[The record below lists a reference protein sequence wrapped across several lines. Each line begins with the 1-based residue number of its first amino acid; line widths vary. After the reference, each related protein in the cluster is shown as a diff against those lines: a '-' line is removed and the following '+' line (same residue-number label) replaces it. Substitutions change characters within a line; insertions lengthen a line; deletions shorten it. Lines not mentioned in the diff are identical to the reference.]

1 MHRES
6 DPTPDPLDPSRAVTS
21 VTPVGDID
29 IGPVPIAGQEER
41 GRRLGMPLA
50 IALAVVAVLAGSG
63 LFLSGYSIG
72 RSAATTP
79 GTPAAET
86 DSFQAFWDAYH
97 AVTDR
102 YAGGTVDRKVLVEGA
117 IKGMIASLDDPYSQ
131 YLTSQEYK
139 DSLRGI
145 SGEFEGI
152 GAEIG
157 TRTKGGKLEA
167 CSPLGPECQLVITEP
182 LDGSP
187 SKAAGLLPDDAIV
200 GVDGRSLDGLT
211 VDGARD
217 RIRGPK
223 DTTVTLSILRG
234 DEKPFDVDVR
244 RAVIVQ
250 QEVISEVKPGNIGYV
265 KLTGFSE
272 HAADQLTKVVGDDI
286 KAGRTKLILDLRGN
300 PGGFV
305 TAAREIASQFVSTGP
320 IFWQQDAAGNLTETD
335 AEAGGAATDAD
346 VQLVVLIDKG
356 SASASEIVAGALQ
369 DSGRA
374 TLIGETPSFG
384 KGTVQQWTPLEG
396 DHGGFRLT
404 IAKWLTPDKRW
415 IHGTGLTPDITVTPP
430 AELTAGQDPVL
441 DRALEEL
448 GAGATGGGTPG
459 SVSGPTGWLDGGST
473 LDRAA

>member
-6 DPTPDPLDPSRAVTS
+6 DPTPDPLEPSQAVTP
-21 VTPVGDID
+21 VTPVGPID
-29 IGPVPIAGQEER
+29 LGAAPIAGHEER
-41 GRRLGMPLA
+41 GRRLGTPLA

-86 DSFQAFWDAYH
+86 EAFQAFWDAYH

-102 YAGGTVDRKVLVEGA
+102 YAGGPVDRKVLVEGA

-157 TRTKGGKLEA
+157 TRTKGGKLES
-167 CSPLGPECQLVITEP
+167 CTPLGPECQLVITTP

-187 SKAAGLLPDDAIV
+187 SKAAGLLANDAIV
-200 GVDGRSLDGLT
+200 GVNGTSLDGLT
-211 VDGARD
+211 VDQARD
-217 RIRGPK
+217 KIRGPK
-223 DTTVTLSILRG
+223 DTTVTLSILRSS
-234 DEKPFDVDVR
+234 EPPFDVDVR

-250 QEVISEVKPGNIGYV
+250 QEVISEVKPGNVGYV

-272 HAADQLTKVVGDDI
+272 HAADELAKVVGDDV

-305 TAAREIASQFVSTGP
+305 TAARDIASQFLGTGP

-335 AEAGGAATDAD
+335 AEAGGAATNPD

-369 DSGRA
+369 DQRRA

-396 DHGGFRLT
+396 DNGGFRLT

-415 IHGTGLTPDITVTPP
+415 IHGTGLTPDITVPPP

-448 GAGATGGGTPG
+448 GAGAAGGGTPSG
-459 SVSGPTGWLDGGST
+459 VKGPTGALDSGFT

>member
-1 MHRES
+1 M
-6 DPTPDPLDPSRAVTS
+6 AMV
-21 VTPVGDID
+21 
-29 IGPVPIAGQEER
+29 
-41 GRRLGMPLA
+41 
-50 IALAVVAVLAGSG
+50 VVAVLAGGALFVSG
-63 LFLSGYSIG
+63 FLVGQ
-72 RSAATTP
+72 RSAEQP
-79 GTPAAET
+79 GTPVANA
-86 DSFQAFWDAYH
+86 DAFQPFWDSYDTILKRFAL
-97 AVTDR
+97 
-102 YAGGTVDRKVLVEGA
+102 GGEDQKSLVNGA
-117 IKGMIASLDDPYSQ
+117 IKGMVDSLGDPYSA
-131 YLTSQEYK
+131 YLTPDQYQQGLQ
-139 DSLRGI
+139 DL
-145 SGEFEGI
+145 SGQFEGI

-157 TRTKGGKLEA
+157 TRTKGGKLES
-167 CSPLGPECQLVITEP
+167 CTPLGPECQLVITTP

-187 SKAAGLLPDDAIV
+187 SKAAGLLANDAIV
-200 GVDGRSLDGLT
+200 GVNGTSLDGLT
-211 VDGARD
+211 VDQARD
-217 RIRGPK
+217 KIRGPK
-223 DTTVTLSILRG
+223 DTTVTLSILRSS
-234 DEKPFDVDVR
+234 EPPFDVDVR

-250 QEVISEVKPGNIGYV
+250 QEVISEVKPGNVGYV

-272 HAADQLTKVVGDDI
+272 HAADELAKVVGDDV

-305 TAAREIASQFVSTGP
+305 TAARDIASQFLGTGP

-335 AEAGGAATDAD
+335 AEAGGAATNPD

-369 DSGRA
+369 DQRRA

-396 DHGGFRLT
+396 DNGGFRLT

-448 GAGATGGGTPG
+448 GAGAAGGGTPSG
-459 SVSGPTGWLDGGST
+459 VKGPTGALDSGFT

>member
-6 DPTPDPLDPSRAVTS
+6 DPTPDTVHPSTVEPGAS
-21 VTPVGDID
+21 PVTPVATS
-29 IGPVPIAGQEER
+29 PVRVAAEEEG

-86 DSFQAFWDAYH
+86 EAFQAFWDAYH

-102 YAGGTVDRKVLVEGA
+102 YAGGPVDRKVLVEGA

-157 TRTKGGKLEA
+157 TRTKGGKLES
-167 CSPLGPECQLVITEP
+167 CTPLGPECRLVITSP

-187 SKAAGLLPDDAIV
+187 SKAAGLLADDAIV
-200 GVDGRSLDGLT
+200 AVDGTSLDGLT
-211 VDGARD
+211 VDQARD
-217 RIRGPK
+217 KIRGPK

-234 DEKPFDVDVR
+234 DEKPFAVDVR

-250 QEVISEVKPGNIGYV
+250 QEVISEVKPGNIGYI

-272 HAADQLTKVVGDDI
+272 HAADELTKVVGDDV

-305 TAAREIASQFVSTGP
+305 TAAREIASQFLATGP
-320 IFWQQDAAGNLTETD
+320 IFWQQDAAGNQVETD
-335 AEAGGAATDAD
+335 AEAGGAATDPG
-346 VQLVVLIDKG
+346 VQLMVLIDKG

-369 DSGRA
+369 DRGRA
-374 TLIGETPSFG
+374 TLIGETASFG

-415 IHGTGLTPDITVTPP
+415 IHGTGLIPDITVTPP

-448 GAGATGGGTPG
+448 GADATGGSTPG
-459 SVSGPTGWLDGGST
+459 GVKGPTGLLDGAFT

>member
-72 RSAATTP
+72 RSVATTP

-86 DSFQAFWDAYH
+86 DTFQAFWDAYH

-102 YAGGTVDRKVLVEGA
+102 YAGGPVDQKALVEGA
-117 IKGMIASLDDPYSQ
+117 IKGMIASLDDPYSM

-157 TRTKGGKLEA
+157 TRTKGGKLET
-167 CSPLGPECQLVITEP
+167 CSPLGPECQLVITSP

-187 SKAAGLLPDDAIV
+187 SQAAGLLANDAIIA
-200 GVDGRSLDGLT
+200 VDGKSLDGLA

-217 RIRGPK
+217 LIRGPK
-223 DTTVTLSILRG
+223 DTTGTLSILRG
-234 DEKPFDVDVR
+234 DEKPFDVEVR

-250 QEVISEVKPGNIGYV
+250 KEVISEVKPGNVGYV

-272 HAADQLTKVVGDDI
+272 HAADQLAKAVADDV

-305 TAAREIASQFVSTGP
+305 TAAREIASQFVPSGP
-320 IFWQQDAAGNLTETD
+320 IFWQQDASGNLTETD
-335 AEAGGAATDAD
+335 AEAGGAATDPE

-374 TLIGETPSFG
+374 KLIGETPSFG

-448 GAGATGGGTPG
+448 GAGATGGGAPG
-459 SVSGPTGWLDGGST
+459 SVSRPTGALDGGAT
-473 LDRAA
+473 LERAA

>member
-6 DPTPDPLDPSRAVTS
+6 DPTHDPVDPSRVAS
-21 VTPVGDID
+21 AMPVTPVDTV
-29 IGPVPIAGQEER
+29 PVRLTGEEER

-79 GTPAAET
+79 GTPAVET
-86 DSFQAFWDAYH
+86 EAFQAFWEAYH

-102 YAGGTVDRKVLVEGA
+102 YAGGAVDRKVLVEGA

-157 TRTKGGKLEA
+157 TRTKGGKLES
-167 CSPLGPECQLVITEP
+167 CTPLGPECQLVITSP

-187 SKAAGLLPDDAIV
+187 SKAAGLLANDAIV
-200 GVDGRSLDGLT
+200 RVDGTSLDGMT
-211 VDGARD
+211 VDQARD
-217 RIRGPK
+217 RIRGAK
-223 DTTVTLSILRG
+223 DTSVTLTILRG
-234 DEKPFDVDVR
+234 DETPFDVDVK

-250 QEVISEVKPGNIGYV
+250 QEVIAEVKPGNIGYV

-272 HAADQLTKVVGDDI
+272 HAADQLTKVVADDV

-305 TAAREIASQFVSTGP
+305 TAAREIASQFVSSGP

-335 AEAGGAATDAD
+335 AEAGG
-346 VQLVVLIDKG
+346 
-356 SASASEIVAGALQ
+356 
-369 DSGRA
+369 
-374 TLIGETPSFG
+374 
-384 KGTVQQWTPLEG
+384 
-396 DHGGFRLT
+396 
-404 IAKWLTPDKRW
+404 
-415 IHGTGLTPDITVTPP
+415 
-430 AELTAGQDPVL
+430 
-441 DRALEEL
+441 
-448 GAGATGGGTPG
+448 
-459 SVSGPTGWLDGGST
+459 
-473 LDRAA
+473 

>member
-1 MHRES
+1 MHPDEPIQ
-6 DPTPDPLDPSRAVTS
+6 DLQEPTAPVPVGPLDLSTGVQPVHTDPPRRMGS
-21 VTPVGDID
+21 V
-29 IGPVPIAGQEER
+29 
-41 GRRLGMPLA
+41 LA
-50 IALAVVAVLAGSG
+50 IAIAIVAILAGSG

-79 GTPAAET
+79 GTPPEEAEA
-86 DSFQAFWDAYH
+86 FQAFWDAYH
-97 AVTDR
+97 AVTER
-102 YAGGTVDRKVLVEGA
+102 YAGGEVDRKALIEGA
-117 IKGMIASLDDPYSQ
+117 IKGMIAALDDPYSS

-157 TRTKGGKLEA
+157 TRTKAGALEA
-167 CSPLGPECQLVITEP
+167 CSPLGPECLLVITSP

-187 SKAAGLLPDDAIV
+187 SDAAGLLPNDAIV
-200 GVDGRSLDGLT
+200 AVDGESLDGLT
-211 VDGARD
+211 VDEARD
-217 RIRGPK
+217 LIRGPK
-223 DTTVTLSILRG
+223 DTVVTLRILRG
-234 DEKPFDVDVR
+234 DAAPFDVEVH

-250 QEVISEVKPGNIGYV
+250 KEVISEVKAGNVGYV

-272 HAADQLTKVVGDDI
+272 HAADELSRVIADDV
-286 KAGRTKLILDLRGN
+286 KAGQTKLILDLRGN

-305 TAAREIASQFVSTGP
+305 TAAREIASQFLATGT
-320 IFWQQDAAGNLTETD
+320 IFWQQDAAGTLTETA
-335 AEAGGAATDAD
+335 AEAGGAATDPS
-346 VQLVVLIDKG
+346 VKLVVLIDKG

-369 DSGRA
+369 DRGRA

-415 IHGTGLTPDITVTPP
+415 IHGTGLTPDILVSPP
-430 AELTAGQDPVL
+430 AEPVAGEDAVL

-448 GAGATGGGTPG
+448 GAPTTTGSLEPARH
-459 SVSGPTGWLDGGST
+459 L
-473 LDRAA
+473 AA